1 MTAPKRCTPAIR
13 AGRLVKA
20 QQFHQA
26 ADLLSAAA
34 DDSEVVD
41 ACVMLSVHAGIA
53 AADVICC
60 AKLGEHHRGDDHHG
74 AVALLGKAD
83 KAAAKNLK
91 VLLDL
96 KSRSGYGAALTS
108 TTDRKR
114 AGRAAA
120 ALVRSAETV

>member
-41 ACVMLSVHAGIA
+41 ACVMLSVHTGIA

-60 AKLGEHHRGDDHHG
+60 AKLGEHHR
-74 AVALLGKAD
+74 
-83 KAAAKNLK
+83 
-91 VLLDL
+91 
-96 KSRSGYGAALTS
+96 
-108 TTDRKR
+108 KR